1 METNAESFNS
11 ESVSQ
16 GGNGGTLSQM
26 SKTVS
31 PDLEQLTRDFRAFVA
46 DCERLLKNA
55 TTLSSA
61 GANVA
66 RAQLS
71 DRMAAAKIKLDA
83 MRMTAGDRAAR
94 TRATTEEFVRREPM
108 KALGYAVAAG
118 AVLGLLMSPRRWR
131 SWK

>member
-11 ESVSQ
+11 ESVSPR
-16 GGNGGTLSQM
+16 GNGGTLSQM
-26 SKTVS
+26 NKTVS

-71 DRMAAAKIKLDA
+71 DKMAVAKIKLDA

-108 KALGYAVAAG
+108 KAIGYAVAAG
-118 AVLGLLMSPRRWR
+118 AVLGMLMSPRR
-131 SWK
+131 

>member
-11 ESVSQ
+11 ESVSPR
-16 GGNGGTLSQM
+16 GNGGTLSQVN
-26 SKTVS
+26 KTVS

-71 DRMAAAKIKLDA
+71 DKMAVAKIKLDA

-108 KALGYAVAAG
+108 KAIGYAVAAG
-118 AVLGLLMSPRRWR
+118 AVLGMLMSPRR
-131 SWK
+131 

>member
-11 ESVSQ
+11 ESVSPR
-16 GGNGGTLSQM
+16 GNGGTLSQM
-26 SKTVS
+26 NKTVS

-71 DRMAAAKIKLDA
+71 DKMATAKIKLDA

-108 KALGYAVAAG
+108 KAIGYAVAAG
-118 AVLGLLMSPRRWR
+118 AVLGMLMSPRR
-131 SWK
+131 